1 MDDFVT
7 RINVLLVD
15 TFNSIL
21 KYEES
26 SLKKALR
33 VPVTITEAH
42 IIEAIG
48 NRQGDETT
56 ISDIASYMGIA
67 APTATV
73 AIKKLESKGFVRRSA
88 SARDGR
94 RVIISLTDLGEKIDR
109 AHRLF
114 HRKMVRNISRQ
125 LPEDEKDALL
135 RAMDKLSEYFKGR
148 IEARI

>member
-1 MDDFVT
+1 MDDFVS
-7 RINVLLVD
+7 RLNVLLVD
-15 TFNSIL
+15 TFNNIL

-26 SLKKALR
+26 SLKKALK

-48 NRQGDETT
+48 MRQDDETT

-73 AIKKLESKGFVRRSA
+73 AMKKLESKGFVRRSG
-88 SARDGR
+88 SATDGR
-94 RVIISLTDLGEKIDR
+94 RVVISLTDLGERIDR

-114 HRKMVRNISRQ
+114 HRKMVRNISMQ
-125 LPEDEKDALL
+125 FPDDEKDILL
-135 RAMDKLSEYFKGR
+135 RAMQKLSEYFNGR